1 MQEMKCDSVTENIS
15 SADED
20 KTSSH
25 SEKKSAPVPEDNKPF
40 LLNKTLATP
49 AVRRMA
55 VENNVRLCLI
65 YFYMKEQNYF
75 LNFCSE
81 SLLTLW
87 RRTTYIYIYVV
98 Q

>member
-1 MQEMKCDSVTENIS
+1 MKYDCVTENIS

-20 KTSSH
+20 KTGSH
-25 SEKKSAPVPEDNKPF
+25 GEKQSAPVPEDNKTF
-40 LLNKTLATP
+40 FLNKTLATP

-55 VENNVRLCLI
+55 MENNVRLCLI

-81 SLLTLW
+81 FL
-87 RRTTYIYIYVV
+87 
-98 Q
+98 

>member
-1 MQEMKCDSVTENIS
+1 MQELKCDCVTESIS

-25 SEKKSAPVPEDNKPF
+25 SEKKSAPVPEDNKLF

-55 VENNVRLCLI
+55 MENNVRLYLI
-65 YFYMKEQNYF
+65 YFYLKEQNYF
-75 LNFCSE
+75 LNFRSK
-81 SLLTLW
+81 SL
-87 RRTTYIYIYVV
+87 
-98 Q
+98 